1 MTDFPGVEQEDGL
14 SWDEAVARYL
24 EANPDYFERHPQ
36 VLQALS
42 IPHPESGRA
51 VSLIERQVQ
60 HYRESNE
67 ALSDQV
73 RNLVAVARSNDRIGE
88 RLHRLALQLI
98 ESSTLDAV
106 IDDTLALL
114 REEFGLEYL
123 ALWYVA
129 GQPDVSRAEFDRV
142 GDETLAALLQRVF
155 SQKAL
160 RPLCGQKLAPEAL
173 QALFGESA
181 NEVASTALV
190 PLGAGGIEGVLAL
203 GSRDDDRFV
212 PTMGTT
218 YLTKLGELLHSG
230 VRRHLRAE

>member
-1 MTDFPGVEQEDGL
+1 MTEFTGVEQEDGL

-67 ALSDQV
+67 VLSDQV
-73 RNLVAVARSNDRIGE
+73 RTLVAVARSNDRIGE

-114 REEFGLEYL
+114 RDEFGLEFL
-123 ALWYVA
+123 GLWYVA
-129 GQPDVSRAEFDRV
+129 GQPDVPRAEFDRV
-142 GDETLAALLQRVF
+142 GDEELSATLERVF
-155 SQKAL
+155 SQKTL
-160 RPLCGQKLAPEAL
+160 RPLCGQKLAQEVL
-173 QALFGESA
+173 YILFGESA
-181 NEVASTALV
+181 TSVASTALV
-190 PLGAGGIEGVLAL
+190 PLGEGRLDGVLAL
-203 GSRDDDRFV
+203 GSSDDDRFT

-218 YLTKLGELLHSG
+218 YLAKLGELLHSG
-230 VRRHLRAE
+230 VRRHLRTG